1 MKEMEED
8 HTLDRLRLLVGA
20 EGCDRLSRAHVL
32 VLGLG
37 GVGGFAAEMI
47 ARSGVGQMTIV
58 DADVVNQSNINRQI
72 IATQLVIGQSKAALW
87 RDRLLSINPAL
98 RLEVIVEYLRDER
111 MEEVLSAAPY
121 DFVIDA
127 IDTLAPKVFAIAYM
141 QQHGIPF
148 VSAMGAGAKTDP
160 TKIRVARMDKSFN
173 DPLAKMIR
181 KRLRHLG
188 VKLNFPVVFS
198 TELPVEEAIVLTEGE
213 QNKKSTPGTISYM
226 PPMVGGYCAYVAL
239 DHLLHPKS

>member
-1 MKEMEED
+1 MTDNWLERTEP
-8 HTLDRLRLLVGA
+8 LLGA
-20 EGCDRLSRAHVL
+20 EKLEKLRAAHVL
-32 VLGLG
+32 VVGLG
-37 GVGGFAAEMI
+37 GVGAYAAEMI

-72 IATQLVIGQSKAALW
+72 IATQPVIGQSKAALW

-98 RLEVIVEYLRDER
+98 RLEVIAEYLRDER

-148 VSAMGAGAKTDP
+148 VSAM
-160 TKIRVARMDKSFN
+160 
-173 DPLAKMIR
+173 
-181 KRLRHLG
+181 
-188 VKLNFPVVFS
+188 
-198 TELPVEEAIVLTEGE
+198 
-213 QNKKSTPGTISYM
+213 
-226 PPMVGGYCAYVAL
+226 
-239 DHLLHPKS
+239 

>member
-8 HTLDRLRLLVGA
+8 HTLDRLRLLVGS

-72 IATQLVIGQSKAALW
+72 IATQPVIGQSKAALW
-87 RDRLLSINPAL
+87 RDRLLSINPSL
-98 RLEVIVEYLRDER
+98 RLEVIAEYLRDER

-181 KRLRHLG
+181 KRLRHLK
-188 VKLNFPVVFS
+188 VKLDFPVIFS
-198 TELPVEEAIVLTEGE
+198 TELPLSLIH
-213 QNKKSTPGTISYM
+213 I
-226 PPMVGGYCAYVAL
+226 
-239 DHLLHPKS
+239 